1 MNTTADFLDTISER
15 RTSQRATF
23 FLVPVAR
30 ERVPVW
36 VFTAVAPG
44 EGFAGLVLDM
54 SDSGLKLLVEADAT
68 LRADRYDLRLVL
80 GEDDDVPPFDGVVRL
95 AWSEA
100 PTLAGR
106 VCGVEFER
114 EDASA
119 RLFIGAF
126 LDDSRPGRWV
136 RCVMT
141 PRTGLR

>member
-1 MNTTADFLDTISER
+1 MNTTDSALDMRCER
-15 RTSQRATF
+15 RSSPRASF

-36 VFTAVAPG
+36 VFTPVARG

-54 SDSGLKLLVEADAT
+54 SDSGVKLLIEADAT
-68 LRADRYDLRLVL
+68 LLSDRYDLRLVL
-80 GEDDDVPPFDGVVRL
+80 GEDDGVVPFEGAVRL
-95 AWSEA
+95 AWSEP
-100 PTLAGR
+100 PTLSGR

-119 RLFIGAF
+119 RLFIDAF
-126 LDDSRPGRWV
+126 LSDAPSGRWV

-141 PRTGLR
+141 PRTHPL